1 MADPDLQISWG
12 GGRPQ
17 KMFVRPFRPHFGL
30 KIRGEGT
37 RAPRVP
43 PSLLSSDDMSSVKVD
58 MLSGI
63 SSSIVLS
70 SPISFTPI
78 SVALFITSLM
88 SKKPFVFVSY
98 SGGPTF

>member
-1 MADPDLQISWG
+1 
-12 GGRPQ
+12 
-17 KMFVRPFRPHFGL
+17 MFVRPFRPHFGL
-30 KIRGEGT
+30 KIRGAGT

-63 SSSIVLS
+63 SSSIVWS
-70 SPISFTPI
+70 SPTLTSA
-78 SVALFITSLM
+78 ALFITSLM
-88 SKKPFVFVSY
+88 SKNPFVFVSY